1 MLVGKARER
10 AVTTRIR
17 RERIT
22 IPGFIVAGVV
32 GWMAMS
38 AVDAPWWVR
47 AVAIVVF
54 IATLFV
60 SVLALI
66 RRAAVEAMTEV
77 ARDS

>member
-1 MLVGKARER
+1 M
-10 AVTTRIR
+10 TTRIG

-22 IPGFIVAGVV
+22 VATFIIAGSV

-38 AVDAPWWVR
+38 AVGAPWWVR

-60 SVLALI
+60 SVVVLI
-66 RRAAVEAMTEV
+66 RRAAVEAMAEEP
-77 ARDS
+77 